1 MKEETEMTNTKNTET
16 ITKKKQKSIIKG
28 YMDLEKSKKR
38 NLNKARNNIMKRN
51 KFNILGKAKQHLRE
65 CEVRNCQKKG
75 GRGIINHVRMLT
87 MWKRKMNNRWYTIL
101 WNMYYQK
108 NSA

>member
-1 MKEETEMTNTKNTET
+1 MTKHKEYRDNHKEEAKEYH
-16 ITKKKQKSIIKG
+16 KG

-65 CEVRNCQKKG
+65 CEVRNCPKERWQRHNKP
-75 GRGIINHVRMLT
+75 
-87 MWKRKMNNRWYTIL
+87 RKNVNNVEKER
-101 WNMYYQK
+101 
-108 NSA
+108 